1 MSYRDIVQWSAG
13 EVGAWLTRRGHSEL
27 CDIFME
33 MDIGGD
39 QMLRLTER
47 QLQGLVRS
55 GIQRK
60 RLVRDLRMLQRSL
73 DYSDT
78 SAAVTAARL
87 QGVSADLV
95 EYTHR
100 LVSAGLTMEGVGEVE
115 DMDTALRSAGVENI
129 GHLIKIREM
138 MEQEISSR
146 SSSSSLS
153 ETSLASLASVHII
166 SGGDSHSRTFAS
178 LVQIYLQL
186 RGLDVTK
193 TEAGFL
199 SSLDTENIL
208 DAEAVIVVLQG
219 DYHHDE
225 VLEEEISIAQE
236 LDKNIILVVDEH
248 FDLGRVENLFDDSD
262 NVKTIKW
269 IHDYQDAA
277 VDRIVQYIRTEDGD
291 SWSAERC
298 SDKMRCGQ
306 KLSVSIDSGIDV
318 CM

>member
-13 EVGAWLTRRGHSEL
+13 EVGAWLTRRGHQEL

-33 MDIGGD
+33 RDISGD
-39 QMLRLTER
+39 QMLTLTER

-73 DYSDT
+73 DYTDSG
-78 SAAVTAARL
+78 AEVTAARL
-87 QGVSADLV
+87 QAVSADLV
-95 EYTHR
+95 EYTHK
-100 LVSAGLTMEGVGEVE
+100 LVRAGLRIEAGEDIE
-115 DMDTALRSAGVENI
+115 DMDTALRSVGVENI

-146 SSSSSLS
+146 SPSPVS
-153 ETSLASLASVHII
+153 ESPLASVHIM
-166 SGGDSHSRTFAS
+166 SSGDSHSRTFAS

-186 RGLDVTK
+186 RGLEVTK
-193 TEAGFL
+193 TEAGLL

-225 VLEEEISIAQE
+225 VLEEELSIAQE

-248 FDLGRVENLFDDSD
+248 FDLSRVEELLDDSD
-262 NVKTIKW
+262 SVKTIRW

-277 VDRIVQYIRTEDGD
+277 VNRIVQFIKTEEGE
-291 SWSAERC
+291 SWSKGQCR
-298 SDKMRCGQ
+298 DKLRCGQ
-306 KLSVSIDSGIDV
+306 TLSVSIDSGIDV

>member
-13 EVGAWLTRRGHSEL
+13 EVGAWLTRRGHQEL

-33 MDIGGD
+33 RDISGD
-39 QMLRLTER
+39 QMLTLTER

-73 DYSDT
+73 DYTDSG
-78 SAAVTAARL
+78 AEVTAARL
-87 QGVSADLV
+87 QAVSADLV
-95 EYTHR
+95 EYTHK
-100 LVSAGLTMEGVGEVE
+100 LVRAGLRIEAGEDIE
-115 DMDTALRSAGVENI
+115 DMDTALRSVGVENI

-146 SSSSSLS
+146 SPSPVS
-153 ETSLASLASVHII
+153 ESPLTSVHIM
-166 SGGDSHSRTFAS
+166 SSGDSHSRTFAS

-186 RGLDVTK
+186 RGLEVTK
-193 TEAGFL
+193 TEAGLL

-208 DAEAVIVVLQG
+208 DAEAVVVVLQG

-225 VLEEEISIAQE
+225 VLEEELSIAQE

-248 FDLGRVENLFDDSD
+248 FDLSRVEELLDDSD
-262 NVKTIKW
+262 SVKTIRW

-277 VDRIVQYIRTEDGD
+277 VNRIVQFIKTEEGE
-291 SWSAERC
+291 SWSKGQCR
-298 SDKMRCGQ
+298 DKLRCGQ
-306 KLSVSIDSGIDV
+306 TLSVSIDSGIDV

>member
-13 EVGAWLTRRGHSEL
+13 EVGAWLTKRGHSGL

-33 MDIGGD
+33 RDIRGEH
-39 QMLRLTER
+39 MLRLTES
-47 QLQGLVRS
+47 QLQGLVTS

-73 DYSDT
+73 DYSDC
-78 SAAVTAARL
+78 SAAQTAARL
-87 QGVSADLV
+87 QEVSADLV

-100 LVSAGLTMEGVGEVE
+100 LVSAGLTIETVEEVE
-115 DMDTALRSAGVENI
+115 DIDTALRDAGVENI

-138 MEQEISSR
+138 MEQEMSSR
-146 SSSSSLS
+146 SSSSSVSESPLARLS
-153 ETSLASLASVHII
+153 SVHII

-193 TEAGFL
+193 TEAGFF

-219 DYHHDE
+219 DYEYDE
-225 VLEEEISIAQE
+225 VMEEEISIAQE

-262 NVKTIKW
+262 SVKTIRW

-277 VDRIVQYIRTEDGD
+277 VTRIVQFIQTEERE
-291 SWSAERC
+291 SWSVEQS
-298 SDKMRCGQ
+298 SDKMRCSQ
-306 KLSVSIDSGIDV
+306 KLSVSVDSGIDV

>member
-13 EVGAWLTRRGHSEL
+13 EVGAWLTRRGHQEL

-33 MDIGGD
+33 RDITGD
-39 QMLRLTER
+39 QMLTLTER

-73 DYSDT
+73 DYTDSE
-78 SAAVTAARL
+78 AEETAARL
-87 QGVSADLV
+87 EAVSSDLV

-100 LVSAGLTMEGVGEVE
+100 LVRAGLRIEAGEDIK

-129 GHLIKIREM
+129 GHLIKIREI

-146 SSSSSLS
+146 SSSSSES
-153 ETSLASLASVHII
+153 SLTGMASVHIM
-166 SGGDSHSRTFAS
+166 SSGDSHSRTFAS

-186 RGLDVTK
+186 RGLEVTK

-225 VLEEEISIAQE
+225 VLEEELSIAQE

-248 FDLGRVENLFDDSD
+248 FDLSRMEELLDDSD
-262 NVKTIKW
+262 SVKTIRW

-277 VDRIVQYIRTEDGD
+277 VNRIVQFIKTEERE
-291 SWSAERC
+291 SWSQGQCR
-298 SDKMRCGQ
+298 DKMGCSQ